1 MIKEEEEKDKK
12 KISIKLNEILIERIK
27 KYKIQD
33 TSQLI
38 NCPNDGDTNIFFLGG
53 LINFDMEKIKN
64 WEYEINNDLDKISVK
79 DIYIRPFRF
88 NNYEND
94 EEEEEEENEGISNN
108 NKNNNI
114 KNTIIDFN
122 NEQNSQNISVLLN
135 EDFNQ
140 YLDLIQKNYKRFE
153 NNHFPKLKDNYVNKN
168 KNQILNNVKD
178 KIYETKKGEKIILNN
193 ELYQTSLAFLKT
205 KDLFYDMPGRYKK
218 DNSEFTVDYNLLE
231 ENINNILIKS
241 QEFINMNS
249 KISTSMS
256 KVLFYSNYLD
266 KYIEGKLEPFND
278 SINISYEKIQKDKIY
293 IAEIKTKTMQNSG
306 NIILKR
312 LKMDNTKKLIS
323 KLKMYKNLKNIID
336 SLELLFSNDKNKED
350 KNDLINKCKEEI
362 ENIKAINNKEN
373 NNESTIELFEKKLNQ
388 LKNRNDAQISGEF
401 SQILNNYF
409 NNFLTIDN
417 EKNKDKNEI
426 FEECEKYGISKF
438 VSEKIC
444 SLSEIY
450 EKILINLDFPS
461 PKKELGI
468 IEKIYDYYIE
478 SHLINNFYIQLRG
491 IFVAL
496 SEQAMDYILSVF
508 EEKLNNE
515 YNNSKKESNNEDKE
529 MKEINNEIKN
539 EDNLIKN
546 EDENTENENID
557 NKKDKEEL
565 KEQKNDKMGD
575 KKKEQKEKNDND
587 KIFILLCILLSKNKL
602 NETTLSFINL
612 LLKKIE
618 ISDNIDKE
626 LKEKIIKE
634 CNEIK
639 IIIQDNIKNIIKEQ
653 IQKCLE
659 EISKNDNLDIYIN
672 NYYLVLEMIKKEISN
687 YDSINSENKNINKLI
702 KIIIKEQKNFI
713 AHWAKLN
720 ASKFDTDIFKSWEI
734 VKKIPPK
741 YQNIL
746 NLFFSYDIESNCMK
760 DEDIITKFPSEK
772 LNSIKEALEEE
783 ENNEEN
789 EIDNGIIIIKDGEKP
804 ELKLKINETGLE
816 IINFCFEILKMF
828 TLFHKEC
835 YGNIFGN
842 VAVIMNAHLNYQ
854 NDMIYG
860 GEYDFE
866 VTQSET
872 CMSYNIFQLIKSIYE
887 HIKEND
893 FFYEIAKY
901 SKQKVIDN
909 YIEITTN
916 INNCLD
922 KSKKKIEEILDKKC
936 LEESFKKLEEI
947 ELPNYN
953 AVIGDIPIKEYAL
966 VFVSQLKDIYEN
978 MLNCYEESFIIEIVN
993 KALEEFFDKFE
1004 DFIFHGQKIENE
1016 NCLKQFKRDTIFLK
1030 KNLVFI
1036 DIIDLTEIKNRIDN
1050 INKSVLPESMLK
1062 TKKK

>member
-1 MIKEEEEKDKK
+1 
-12 KISIKLNEILIERIK
+12 
-27 KYKIQD
+27 
-33 TSQLI
+33 
-38 NCPNDGDTNIFFLGG
+38 
-53 LINFDMEKIKN
+53 
-64 WEYEINNDLDKISVK
+64 
-79 DIYIRPFRF
+79 
-88 NNYEND
+88 
-94 EEEEEEENEGISNN
+94 
-108 NKNNNI
+108 
-114 KNTIIDFN
+114 
-122 NEQNSQNISVLLN
+122 
-135 EDFNQ
+135 
-140 YLDLIQKNYKRFE
+140 
-153 NNHFPKLKDNYVNKN
+153 
-168 KNQILNNVKD
+168 
-178 KIYETKKGEKIILNN
+178 
-193 ELYQTSLAFLKT
+193 
-205 KDLFYDMPGRYKK
+205 
-218 DNSEFTVDYNLLE
+218 
-231 ENINNILIKS
+231 
-241 QEFINMNS
+241 
-249 KISTSMS
+249 
-256 KVLFYSNYLD
+256 
-266 KYIEGKLEPFND
+266 
-278 SINISYEKIQKDKIY
+278 
-293 IAEIKTKTMQNSG
+293 
-306 NIILKR
+306 
-312 LKMDNTKKLIS
+312 
-323 KLKMYKNLKNIID
+323 
-336 SLELLFSNDKNKED
+336 
-350 KNDLINKCKEEI
+350 
-362 ENIKAINNKEN
+362 
-373 NNESTIELFEKKLNQ
+373 
-388 LKNRNDAQISGEF
+388 
-401 SQILNNYF
+401 
-409 NNFLTIDN
+409 
-417 EKNKDKNEI
+417 
-426 FEECEKYGISKF
+426 
-438 VSEKIC
+438 
-444 SLSEIY
+444 
-450 EKILINLDFPS
+450 
-461 PKKELGI
+461 
-468 IEKIYDYYIE
+468 
-478 SHLINNFYIQLRG
+478 
-491 IFVAL
+491 
-496 SEQAMDYILSVF
+496 
-508 EEKLNNE
+508 
-515 YNNSKKESNNEDKE
+515 
-529 MKEINNEIKN
+529 
-539 EDNLIKN
+539 
-546 EDENTENENID
+546 
-557 NKKDKEEL
+557 
-565 KEQKNDKMGD
+565 MGD